1 MPISIEVV
9 EVADVAQE
17 FPLLRRSK
25 ANKVVVLFTG
35 EGTGTVLADPINAHG
50 IGHYSTQWTNCNRGD
65 VWEPIGAVTLK
76 TYA

>member
-1 MPISIEVV
+1 MTVNV
-9 EVADVAQE
+9 EVIEIADVVRE

-25 ANKVVVLFTG
+25 ANKFVVLFTN
-35 EGTGTVLADPINAHG
+35 ENTGTVLADPINAYG
-50 IGHYSTQWTNCNRGD
+50 IGHHSTQWTDCNREA